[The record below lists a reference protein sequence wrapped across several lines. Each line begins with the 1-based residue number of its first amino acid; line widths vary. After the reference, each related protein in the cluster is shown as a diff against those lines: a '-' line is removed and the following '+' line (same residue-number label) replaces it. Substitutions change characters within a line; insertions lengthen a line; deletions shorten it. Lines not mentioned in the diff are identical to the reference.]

1 MRTGCVLWV
10 AGASLLFFQQVCGR
24 TVVDIQ
30 KALDKKYI
38 NAKALCSGGLQLDYS
53 VSNLLS
59 DSLYV
64 TIPAGWR
71 FNSDAGKSDYQDIL
85 MTRREVLAMKP
96 KETKR
101 FNIRG
106 FCCEASKSG
115 PKAGVPYTSGKMA
128 DSSLVLLA
136 RYLNSNPIDQNTQQ
150 YAVWAISDQ
159 KETANITHK
168 NDSLAGMLRAFVSG
182 LKGEPLPWYT
192 LLKKAVVTAYGDVN
206 DYPVRFKANIP
217 YAVARECYSYCYIV
231 DDKGNTVSEIFG
243 KWLLPQGSDYSA
255 SFNVANLKKGE
266 YRLILESKEA
276 ALFEKSFRI

>member
-1 MRTGCVLWV
+1 MRTGFVLF
-10 AGASLLFFQQVCGR
+10 AAIMELLYSQQAYGR
-24 TVVDIQ
+24 TVVGVQ
-30 KALDKKYI
+30 KALEKKYI
-38 NAKALCSGGLQLDYS
+38 SARALCSGGLQLDYH
-53 VSNLLS
+53 VSNLLN

-64 TIPAGWR
+64 TVPAGWR
-71 FNSDAGKSDYQDIL
+71 FNSDGGANDYQDIL
-85 MTRREVLAMKP
+85 MTRPEILALKS

-101 FNIRG
+101 FNMKG
-106 FCCEASKSG
+106 FCCEAGKPG

-136 RYLNSNPIDQNTQQ
+136 RYLSSNPIDQNTQQ

-206 DYPVRFKANIP
+206 DYPVRFRANIP
-217 YAVARECYSYCYIV
+217 YTVARECYSYCYIV
-231 DDKGNTVSEIFG
+231 DAKGNTVSEIFG
-243 KWLLPQGSDYSA
+243 KWLLPQGSDYTT
-255 SFNVANLKKGE
+255 SFDVANLKKGE
-266 YRLILESKEA
+266 YRLVLESKEA
-276 ALFEKSFRI
+276 PLFEKSFRI

>member
-243 KWLLPQGSDYSA
+243 
-255 SFNVANLKKGE
+255 
-266 YRLILESKEA
+266 
-276 ALFEKSFRI
+276 

>member
-1 MRTGCVLWV
+1 MRTGFVLFAV
-10 AGASLLFFQQVCGR
+10 GTGFLFSQQAYGR
-24 TVVDIQ
+24 TVVDVQ
-30 KALDKKYI
+30 KALDRKYI
-38 NAKALCSGGLQLDYS
+38 SADALCSGGLQLDYR
-53 VSNLLS
+53 VSNLLN

-71 FNSDAGKSDYQDIL
+71 FNSDGGKSDYQDIL
-85 MTRREVLAMKP
+85 MTRREILALKP
-96 KETKR
+96 KETKH
-101 FNIRG
+101 FNMKG
-106 FCCEASKSG
+106 FCCEATKSG

-206 DYPVRFKANIP
+206 DYPVHFRANIP
-217 YAVARECYSYCYIV
+217 YAVARECYAYCYIV
-231 DDKGNTVSEIFG
+231 DDKGNTVSAIFG
-243 KWLLPQGSDYSA
+243 KWLLPQGSSYTA

-276 ALFEKSFRI
+276 YLFEKSFRI

>member
-1 MRTGCVLWV
+1 MRTGFVIFA
-10 AGASLLFFQQVCGR
+10 AGAGLFFLQNAYGR

-30 KALDKKYI
+30 KALDKRYI
-38 NAKALCSGGLQLDYS
+38 AAKALCTGGLELDYS

-71 FNSDAGKSDYQDIL
+71 FDSDAGKSDYQDIL
-85 MTRREVLAMKP
+85 MTSREILAMKP
-96 KETKR
+96 KEAKHFR
-101 FNIRG
+101 LKG

-115 PKAGVPYTSGKMA
+115 PKAGVPYTTGKMA

-136 RYLNSNPIDQNTQQ
+136 RYLHSNPTDRNTQQ
-150 YAVWAISDQ
+150 YAVWAVSDR

-168 NDSLAGMLRAFVSG
+168 NDSLAAMLRNFVSG

-192 LLKKAVVTAYGDVN
+192 LLKKAVVTAQGDVS
-206 DYPVRFKANIP
+206 DYPIRFRASIP
-217 YAVARECYSYCYIV
+217 YTVARECYSYCYIV
-231 DDKGNTVSEIFG
+231 DEKGNTVSEIFG
-243 KWLLPQGSDYSA
+243 KWLLPQGSDYAA

-276 ALFEKSFRI
+276 PLFEKSFRI

>member
-1 MRTGCVLWV
+1 MRTGFVLFAV
-10 AGASLLFFQQVCGR
+10 GTGFLFSQQAYGR
-24 TVVDIQ
+24 TVVDVQ
-30 KALDKKYI
+30 KALDRKYI
-38 NAKALCSGGLQLDYS
+38 SADALCSGGLQLDYR
-53 VSNLLS
+53 VSNLLN

-71 FNSDAGKSDYQDIL
+71 FNSDGGKSDYQDIL
-85 MTRREVLAMKP
+85 MTHREILALKP
-96 KETKR
+96 KETKH
-101 FNIRG
+101 FNMKG
-106 FCCEASKSG
+106 FCCEATKFG

-206 DYPVRFKANIP
+206 DYPVHFRANIP
-217 YAVARECYSYCYIV
+217 YAIARECYAYCYIV
-231 DDKGNTVSEIFG
+231 DDKGNTVSAIFG
-243 KWLLPQGSDYSA
+243 KWLLPQGSSYTA

-276 ALFEKSFRI
+276 SLFEKSFRI